1 MRLSITKIKQQPSAV
16 QQYQL
21 VDDQLDPTAYGY
33 TDFRLS
39 EPVSFTGRVINNG
52 DGLFEVCGSY
62 QTKLQ
67 LICSRCLSPFELP
80 VAGEITALYGSSPHE
95 DADGEL
101 AVHSFSGDNI
111 ELDELLL
118 SEISFALP
126 MHPLCKEDCRG
137 LCPECGT
144 DLNHDAC
151 SCAKEQIDPRW
162 EKLAYFKFNG
172 DE

>member
-1 MRLSITKIKQQPSAV
+1 MRLSISKIKHQPAAS

-21 VDDQLDPTAYGY
+21 VDDQLNPAAYGY
-33 TDFRLS
+33 TEFS
-39 EPVSFTGRVINNG
+39 FTEPVSFTGKVTNTG
-52 DGLFEVCGSY
+52 KGLFEVAGIY
-62 QTKLQ
+62 AAKLQ
-67 LICSRCLSPFELP
+67 LTCSRCLSPFELP
-80 VAGEITALYGSSPHE
+80 VTGEITTLYGSSVE
-95 DADGEL
+95 EETAGEL

-111 ELDELLL
+111 DLDEFLL

-126 MHPLCKEDCRG
+126 MQPLCKEDCRG

-144 DLNHDAC
+144 NLIYDAC
-151 SCAKEQIDPRW
+151 SCDKEQIDTSW